1 VISDRTATIIIAVV
15 TVIWAANIIAG
26 MVRFNDYQPSESVN
40 AIFMAVVGGAFA
52 LRGKGHG
59 GDGDHKR

>member
-26 MVRFNDYQPSESVN
+26 MARINDYQPSESVN

-52 LRGKGHG
+52 LRGKNSG
-59 GDGDHKR
+59 GNGDHKK